1 MKIGLNLSMKAVL
14 NTFTQP
20 TLNPNALNL
29 GINMAWITSY
39 SNGWV
44 FSNLMYHT
52 GKEERGAHAS
62 GAYTANQGAITAS
75 DPLDTFRRK
84 LADFANQIA
93 SSNLTILN
101 PDGCEIQVSGYNE
114 PGSGYTTATQFTF
127 DASTLGSM
135 ALCLWH
141 KGSCTNVKVI
151 YTDQLAAWQAGSV
164 WHSDFL
170 SWHINL
176 KARVLRTMDM
186 VVASASLETD
196 WADRILPTGMTMYAP
211 VMGGKGLPWEF
222 VLDLANRLGSAA
234 ASAGRMRP
242 ELWINIP
249 ARSTQSYLNELVSLV
264 GLQLSPSTKLW
275 IEHGNEI
282 WNYAAPWAHG
292 TAWTDWMA
300 FTKRVATTNSGA
312 NTYTLAAHGL
322 SNATPI
328 ALFDT
333 VQNRLAGVEPN
344 YQVRYGSVTT
354 YCKVIDANTFQACVD
369 VGLTNVIP
377 VNAGLIN
384 AIVVN
389 TVEAGKTQAMN
400 VNYAAQSVRNWQT
413 FVTALGQERVR
424 RVLASQFANPT
435 VTQGRLIGDA
445 ATQVSHVAFAP
456 YFGGLW
462 WGLAVDVST
471 GALLPKTWCS
481 SSRTVYISVWAQGS
495 TPTQSQ
501 LTTGTGAIAF
511 QTQTYTA
518 GPATYTAASSIGSL
532 SNGTTYDVWALTVD
546 SDGVA
551 WSITGAVTVSATPST
566 VYITD
571 TSANQLLRNKLSSIQ
586 SMAGMAAQKV
596 HTGTKPVVCYEG
608 GLHFHEIPPANLA
621 TWLRSYQNSSYFA
634 DAIEHD
640 YHCLAATGAKLHNY
654 YGDVLGTFF
663 QLSQSFSDQTDA
675 RFVRVASFNGEV
687 LPSTLVTQSDIGS
700 GLDVAG
706 DPGAFPY
713 VIGTFASG
721 RTYQLLSGDLHGN
734 FAIVGNELRLV
745 NDTNVNWG
753 TPTLN
758 TLRVLVTDGVT
769 SDLFNVVFSMG
780 DAWYQSDAN
789 YAFSS
794 IDDSDNATMNPSV
807 GTVLPRITGAGATI
821 ADAMWN
827 MDGNGYYHATAANAT
842 MSLNNSLLIAMV
854 LDKDNH
860 SAGFAT
866 IAQFGGGDSW
876 TFYTGSG
883 VATNFCVRTIFA
895 AGSID
900 NRANFV
906 GSTPT
911 GKHVYWAFWDATT
924 GILTA
929 GMDQTAN
936 ATISP
941 NLLGRTLSRNVSI
954 GGSTGAAASSMKY
967 GSFQVVSRAGWTLAQ
982 AMTAVAK
989 MQSYHSIL

>member
-1 MKIGLNLSMKAVL
+1 MKLGLNLSLCSNTKQGFSDLFL
-14 NTFTQP
+14 NSSQ
-20 TLNPNALNL
+20 LQL

-62 GAYTANQGAITAS
+62 GGYTTNQGAITAS

-84 LADFANQIA
+84 LADFANLIA
-93 SSNLTILN
+93 SPNLTILN
-101 PDGCEIQVSGYNE
+101 PDGCEIQVSGYTE

-127 DASTLGSM
+127 DASTLGSV

-151 YTDQLAAWQAGSV
+151 YTDQLASWQAGSV

-170 SWHINL
+170 SWHTNL

-222 VLDLANRLGSAA
+222 VFDLANRLGS
-234 ASAGRMRP
+234 SYIGNVRP
-242 ELWINIP
+242 ELWLNIP
-249 ARSTQSYLNELVSLV
+249 ARSTQDYLDELVALATTE
-264 GLQLSPSTKLW
+264 LNPSTKIW

-292 TAWTDWMA
+292 TAWTDWLT
-300 FTKRVATTNSGA
+300 FTKRVATTNPGA
-312 NTYTLAAHGL
+312 NTYTLTAHGL
-322 SNATPI
+322 ANATPI

-333 VQNRLAGVEPN
+333 VQNRVAGVEPN

-354 YCKVIDANTFQACVD
+354 YCKVLDANTFQACVD

-377 VNAGLIN
+377 VNAGLVN

-389 TVEAGKTQAMN
+389 TTEVGKTAAMN
-400 VNYAAQSVRNWQT
+400 ANYAAQSVRNWQAFT
-413 FVTALGQERVR
+413 SAFGQSRIR
-424 RVLASQFANPT
+424 RVLASQFANPA

-445 ATQVSHVAFAP
+445 ATQLSHVAFAP
-456 YFGGLW
+456 YFGGMW

-518 GPATYTAASSIGSL
+518 GPSTYTAASSVGSL

-571 TSANQLLRNKLSSIQ
+571 TSQNQLLRNKLSSIQ
-586 SMAGMAAQKV
+586 SKVGMASQQV
-596 HTGTKPVVCYEG
+596 YTGTKPVVCYEG
-608 GLHFHEIPPANLA
+608 GLHFHEVPPANLA
-621 TWLRSYQNSSYFA
+621 AWLRAYQNSSYFA

-640 YHCLAATGAKLHNY
+640 YRCLAATGVKLHNY
-654 YGDVLGTFF
+654 YGDVLGTPF
-663 QLSQSFSDQTDA
+663 QLSESFSDQTDA
-675 RFVRVASFNGEV
+675 RFMRVSSFSGEIS
-687 LPSTLVTQSDIGS
+687 PSVLVTQADIVS
-700 GLDVAG
+700 GLDIIT
-706 DPGAFPY
+706 DPGIFPY
-713 VIGTFASG
+713 VVHTFSSG
-721 RTYQLLSGDLHGN
+721 RTYQLLSGDVFGN
-734 FAIVGNELRLV
+734 FTIVGNELRLV
-745 NDTNVNWG
+745 NDTSINWS
-753 TPTLN
+753 TPTLT
-758 TLRVLVTDGVT
+758 TLKVLATDGAT
-769 SDLFNVVFSMG
+769 SDLFNVIFSVG

-794 IDDSDNATMNPSV
+794 IDDSDNVSMNPLV
-807 GTVLPRITGAGATI
+807 GAVLPRITGAGATI

-827 MDGNGYYHATAANAT
+827 MDGNGYYTALASNSS

-860 SAGFAT
+860 TNPFSV
-866 IAQFGGGDSW
+866 IASFGGGDYW
-876 TFYTGSG
+876 NFYTGTA
-883 VATNFCVRTIFA
+883 VATNFCVRTVFA
-895 AGSID
+895 SGNVD
-900 NRANFV
+900 NKINFV
-906 GSTPT
+906 GTTPI

-936 ATISP
+936 ATNSTS
-941 NLLGRTLSRNVSI
+941 LFGRTLSRNISI
-954 GGSTGAAASSMKY
+954 GGNAGASVSSMKH
-967 GSFQVVSRAGWTLAQ
+967 GSFQLVNRAGMTLAQ
-982 AMTAVAK
+982 ALSAVSK
-989 MQSYHSIL
+989 MQTYHSIP